1 MASARVESAGEPMTS
16 ARTTTL
22 TRRGLIAGGIG
33 TGATLF
39 IPAAA
44 SAATLPYSFQA
55 QETGSWCSAASTRIA
70 LTARD
75 VTPSQSTLAN
85 DLGLSGG
92 AGLQDPTYI
101 AAVLNAH
108 LLRTDSAQKY
118 RFRMPAAGTL
128 AKTLHGHTRT
138 SIDAGYPVVINMN
151 QVAGDTFNA
160 GHYVTIVGYTASRYQ
175 LADPFTSARNGVWY
189 PHADVV
195 AWNKL
200 NRYTAFA

>member
-1 MASARVESAGEPMTS
+1 MTS

-22 TRRGLIAGGIG
+22 TRRGLIAGGLG
-33 TGATLF
+33 TGAALLLPTT
-39 IPAAA
+39 AA
-44 SAATLPYSFQA
+44 SAATLPYTFQT

-75 VTPSQSTLAN
+75 VTPSQTTLAK

-118 RFRMPAAGTL
+118 YFRMPKAGTL
-128 AKTLHGHTRT
+128 AETLYGHTRT
-138 SIDAGYPVVINMN
+138 SIDAGHPVVINMN
-151 QVAGDTFNA
+151 QVAGDTFSA
-160 GHYVTIVGYTASRYQ
+160 GHYVAIVGYTTTKYQ

-200 NRYTAFA
+200 NRYTAFV